1 MSNHMDNQV
10 VDWLTIHF
18 LPHEAELRGMLRRV
32 CASAAEIDDVIQETC
47 YRILV
52 MPDLGH
58 VLNPKAFVFRTAKNI
73 VLDRIRRDAVVS
85 IETMA
90 NLDDLD
96 IADSAPSPERV
107 VFARDELKWVF
118 GLIGNLP
125 DRCKSVFRARRVHGM
140 SQNETADTLGLTDSV
155 VEHEMMRG
163 MRLMSEMISKHGM
176 ARTNRK
182 REDAAPERAAKTS
195 NVRDR

>member
-1 MSNHMDNQV
+1 MSKRMDNEV

-18 LPHEAELRGMLRRV
+18 LPHEAQLRSMLRRV
-32 CASAAEIDDVIQETC
+32 CVSAAEIDDVIQETC

-52 MPDLGH
+52 LPDLGH
-58 VLNPKAFVFRTAKNI
+58 ILNPKPFVFRTAKNI

-85 IETMA
+85 IDTMA
-90 NLDDLD
+90 NLDELE

-107 VFARDELKWVF
+107 VFAREELKWVF

-140 SQNETADTLGLTDSV
+140 SQNETAETLGLTDSV

-163 MRLMSEMISKHGM
+163 MRLMSDMISKHGM
-176 ARTNRK
+176 QATNRERPSAHPK
-182 REDAAPERAAKTS
+182 RAVKMS
-195 NVRDR
+195 NVKD

>member
-1 MSNHMDNQV
+1 MT
-10 VDWLTIHF
+10 W
-18 LPHEAELRGMLRRV
+18 
-32 CASAAEIDDVIQETC
+32 
-47 YRILV
+47 
-52 MPDLGH
+52 
-58 VLNPKAFVFRTAKNI
+58 TAPAT
-73 VLDRIRRDAVVS
+73 AV
-85 IETMA
+85 A
-90 NLDDLD
+90 RALL
-96 IADSAPSPERV
+96 RV

-176 ARTNRK
+176 ARTNTK
-182 REDAAPERAAKTS
+182 REDAVPKRAAKTS